1 MVDEVVVVAPCLVEE
16 GQEGLEVP
24 EDQEVHLKELQED
37 VALSLLVDV
46 GLVGQVV
53 LEALDHLME
62 ADLVA
67 KEVLHA

>member
-62 ADLVA
+62 ADLEA